1 MKTKNK
7 AFKWFTLV
15 EVIITIVIMAIL
27 IWLVFEVFVTI
38 WRIAVYVQLNRAV
51 HSELIYVSQT
61 IQNMV
66 DDQNMVLTWL
76 VLEWTWGDSETFWWK
91 QSLRFSDDQ
100 FNYQVIT
107 DCVSEPNCFLK
118 LSWIELDPN
127 YFPWSYIES
136 GSVAL
141 TDPDLVNISSF
152 AVRTLPYGSPTE
164 YLQLMHKWFWL
175 FLDIRVPQF
184 DDTLWWYKVQQQAQ
198 LFFTMRKYE

>member
-1 MKTKNK
+1 MTTKNK
-7 AFKWFTLV
+7 SFKWFTLV

-27 IWLVFEVFVTI
+27 IWLVFQVFVTI
-38 WRIAVYVQLNRAV
+38 WHIAVYVQLNRAV

-91 QSLRFSDDQ
+91 QSLRFSDDE
-100 FNYQVIT
+100 FNYEIAP
-107 DCVSEPNCFLK
+107 DCTSQDNCFLE
-118 LSWIELDPN
+118 LSWLELDPN
-127 YFPWSYIES
+127 YAFPEFILSW
-136 GSVAL
+136 SVAL
-141 TDPDLVNISSF
+141 TDPNLVNISSF

-184 DDTLWWYKVQQQAQ
+184 DETLWRYRVQQQAQ